1 MAIDRLGR
9 IIAEGHRVFNTYY
22 REYGIVISI
31 PNNGYF
37 DFVEVEYSKK
47 KEFTS
52 PLELEIAI
60 VQNLKSKAN

>member
-9 IIAEGHRVFNTYY
+9 TISEGHRVFNTYY
-22 REYGIVISI
+22 REYGIIISI
-31 PNNGYF
+31 PNSGDF
-37 DFVEVEYSKK
+37 DFVEVEYLKK

-60 VQNLKSKAN
+60 VQKPIIKVF